1 MSRMLKQALKG
12 ILTDEEISL
21 LYGGFDIVGDIAV
34 IKIPEALQSR
44 KELIGEALIKNVKT
58 VHTVLAQIT
67 PVSGEYRTRDLE
79 VIFGEEK
86 TITIYK
92 EHGCMFKVD
101 LAQAYFSPRLSTER
115 LRIAKL
121 VKPGETVTNLF
132 AGVGAYSIIIA
143 KKVPDVRVYSIDVN
157 KAAYELTIEN
167 IKLNKLIDRIIP
179 ILGDARK
186 VVIDIKGEAS
196 RVLMPLPEQSA
207 SYLDVA
213 VSALRPPEG
222 VIHYYTHVYSIRN
235 NDAHIEALKTLNN
248 NPNLKYELISHN
260 IVREVG
266 PRWYQVVLDLKTATS

>member
-12 ILTDEEISL
+12 ILSDEEISL

-167 IKLNKLIDRIIP
+167 IKLNKLVDRIIP

-222 VIHYYTHVYSIRN
+222 FIHYYTHVYSIRN